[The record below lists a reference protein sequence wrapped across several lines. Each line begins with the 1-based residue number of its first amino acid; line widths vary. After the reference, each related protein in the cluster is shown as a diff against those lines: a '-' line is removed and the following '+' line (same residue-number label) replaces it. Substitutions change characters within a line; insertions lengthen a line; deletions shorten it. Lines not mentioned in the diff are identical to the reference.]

1 MFIGQIL
8 QPWARSSV
16 WNTGFFGTQS
26 SFSSL
31 SKQLSQLRYDRVELN
46 TRTQTATDAGIY
58 RPAPNLLTPIPYPEI
73 PVNTST
79 SPDLCND
86 EKYWI
91 IMPSDLFSMTED
103 EALLNQY
110 MKRYRFEGYWDN
122 GEYVATYM
130 PPGLRAPSNVT
141 QEELESFRKE
151 LIENGLG
158 EEIDWSGVSSDLDTT
173 NITYA
178 GRNLFAFRT
187 DYIASRYAVLKD
199 RILTQFT
206 GDKQTAELQKLE
218 QIYTNAKNRFADYYA
233 KSIGGFYED
242 LGQSG
247 TAEDM
252 RSSVL
257 AVIDGKVQM
266 YSDYLEQ
273 NDIYADITDPDQQWL
288 KQDDGYMAGKLREE
302 AAAASLNAQS
312 QAVPEQTLY
321 NEQDLIYAVTYAETL
336 SHELRY
342 PSWYYGESSYALGM
356 HFANQYETL
365 KDDMQNQ
372 GISDKLSD
380 VSKNVFVQ
388 FMEKYMDKLD
398 AQIEHINVLLK
409 RPFKDYIDRELVLS
423 TFQNMISDN
432 Q

>member
-46 TRTQTATDAGIY
+46 TRTKTATDAGIY

-73 PVNTST
+73 PVNIST

-91 IMPSDLFSMTED
+91 TMPSNFFTMTED

-110 MKRYRFEGYWDN
+110 MKQYCIDAYFDGSEFIF
-122 GEYVATYM
+122 T
-130 PPGLRAPSNVT
+130 SNPIFRSSEDVT
-141 QEELESFRKE
+141 QEELDAFRKE

-158 EEIDWSGVSSDLDTT
+158 EEIDWHGVSGDLGSTQL
-173 NITYA
+173 TYY
-178 GRNLFAFRT
+178 GGNCFALRT

-199 RILTQFT
+199 RILNQFT
-206 GDKQTAELQKLE
+206 GDKQAAELQKLE
-218 QIYTNAKNRFADYYA
+218 QIYTNSKNNLADYYA

-242 LGQSG
+242 LGQFG
-247 TAEDM
+247 TSEDM

-257 AVIDGKVQM
+257 AVLENKVQM
-266 YSDYLEQ
+266 YSDYLAQ

-288 KQDDGYMAGKLREE
+288 KQDDGYMAAKLREE
-302 AAAASLNAQS
+302 AAAVSLNAQS
-312 QAVPEQTLY
+312 QAVPEQALY
-321 NEQDLIYAVTYAETL
+321 NEKDLVYAMTYATEL

-342 PSWYYGESSYALGM
+342 PSWYYGESSSALGM
-356 HFANQYETL
+356 HFANQYEAL

-398 AQIEHINVLLK
+398 AQIEHVNVLLK

-432 Q
+432 